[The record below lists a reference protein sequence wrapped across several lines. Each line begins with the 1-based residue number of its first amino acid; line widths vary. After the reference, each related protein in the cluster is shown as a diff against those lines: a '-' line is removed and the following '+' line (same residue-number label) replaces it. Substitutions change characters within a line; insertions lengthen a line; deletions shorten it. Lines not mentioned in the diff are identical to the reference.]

1 MLKIGQVE
9 NSDAD
14 SNGEFNEGDPLKSVS
29 ATRVKADWLNSLQ
42 RELVNLVEGLNLKL
56 DPNNDKQLSQR
67 LRELTP
73 LRHEGAIP
81 NHHCVSGFA
90 HYPYIVSKTQRLELI
105 QHGAWKIEIDR
116 GQIFNWRGTWNINT
130 GAFSESERSFD
141 LAPSA
146 TYHLRWQPSDG
157 FLLFN
162 LNDVTYN
169 PQGLAES
176 SAVFDTTF
184 DDMLIAKII
193 TDEQGITEIITF
205 RNTQRLL
212 VQWLSNQPSK
222 IQASSTGA
230 AFYDSTSVAN
240 LSLQWSR
247 TPCVYWQ
254 GVSGLDYG
262 SNYRASLGIINLYNR
277 CRFGVRATR
286 EEALL
291 YDSYERGQ
299 ADQPTWHYV
308 LRA

>member
-14 SNGEFNEGDPLKSVS
+14 SQGEFSEGDPLKDVP

-56 DPNNDKQLSQR
+56 DPNNDTQLSQR

-81 NHHCVSGFA
+81 NHHRLSGFA
-90 HYPYIVSKTQRLELI
+90 HYPYIVSQSQRLELT

-130 GAFSESERSFD
+130 DAFSEGERSFN
-141 LAPSA
+141 LAFST
-146 TYHLRWQPSDG
+146 TYHLRWRPSDG

-162 LNDVTYN
+162 LKDVAYN
-169 PQGLAES
+169 PQSLAES

-222 IQASSTGA
+222 IQASSTSK
-230 AFYDSTSVAN
+230 AFYDSTPVAN
-240 LSLQWSR
+240 LSLQ
-247 TPCVYWQ
+247 
-254 GVSGLDYG
+254 
-262 SNYRASLGIINLYNR
+262 
-277 CRFGVRATR
+277 
-286 EEALL
+286 
-291 YDSYERGQ
+291 
-299 ADQPTWHYV
+299 
-308 LRA
+308 